1 MRKTQIL
8 QSIREWKGRYP
19 QRFWALAGLSI
30 VIFATVVAGA
40 TYAVWPQ
47 QKTNTTVVKPV
58 KKVIPPAPVFYS
70 PLTGNKVADE
80 AATQQAVTAIMIENS
95 PDARPQSGL
104 KEAGIVF
111 EANAEG
117 GITRFV
123 ALYQEAE
130 PELIGPVRS
139 LRPYYLDWAAPFQAS
154 IAHVGGSA
162 EALRDVGSGK
172 YRDIDQFFNPNTYW
186 RASDRYAPHN
196 VYTNANRLAALNKDK
211 GYTSSEFTGFSRQ
224 DSKAIKEPDATSIT
238 INLSSDL
245 FNTSYTYDKA
255 SNSYLRSLAGQPH
268 NDREKGQIN
277 PSVVIALR
285 VDQGGSYYQEIG
297 THGNGEAIVF
307 QNGTATKVTWKK
319 ADRDSQLQF
328 IDANDK
334 PFALNRGQ
342 TWITATPTSSKGSV
356 TWQ

>member
-1 MRKTQIL
+1 MKNKLQRLTHWISTHRTQTMIV
-8 QSIREWKGRYP
+8 G
-19 QRFWALAGLSI
+19 GLLI
-30 VIFATVVAGA
+30 VAISSGI
-40 TYAVWPQ
+40 TYAILSQPAPEQPKVSKP
-47 QKTNTTVVKPV
+47 KPVVKPV
-58 KKVIPPAPVFYS
+58 VKHYS
-70 PLTGNKVADE
+70 PLTGVEVKDE
-80 AATQQAVTAIMIENS
+80 SLTTKPVTAVMIENS

-224 DSKAIKEPDATSIT
+224 DGKAVKEPDATSIT

-245 FNTSYTYDKA
+245 FNTSYTYDNA